1 MKNKLFLIFQNMEML
16 VFTTKI
22 QHTANMENVH
32 IHIYIY
38 TYTEQESCNIQK
50 VKILKINLDRIHWH
64 GSEKTLNNS
73 IQKCTKFPEI
83 LKAP

>member
-1 MKNKLFLIFQNMEML
+1 MEML

-50 VKILKINLDRIHWH
+50 VKILKINLDRIH
-64 GSEKTLNNS
+64 
-73 IQKCTKFPEI
+73 
-83 LKAP
+83 